1 MKPAISTLQTVALI
15 QSAITPTL
23 VLAIPSVMV
32 TIAHHDAWISGIIAI
47 AAGMIMALG
56 IGLLC
61 KANKGQL
68 FVEWMESSFGRP
80 IGMVIGLFIGIYYF
94 NSFCVIVRSFA
105 DFIADIV
112 LDSTPLFML
121 TAIMVVVAA
130 FTVMQGIEAIARS
143 AFLVLILILL
153 IVPVS
158 VFVLYTDIDFK
169 RLIPLFDT
177 STARLAIASFPP
189 IGLLSEVAVLLLIN
203 PYMKKPASAVKAG
216 LLGTFLG
223 SSQLVLIILLSLTIF
238 GQQLVPFM
246 SYAFVNVMA
255 IVEVGEFL
263 ERIEIFTVSVWV
275 LTMYVK
281 LAVFLFAAVHC
292 LFHSLRLRS
301 ERHTVMGLSIL
312 AIVTAAGEWPQDME
326 STFMTTLVNMPVLL
340 ITNILLPILI
350 ALGLLVTRGKRK
362 QQRGG
367 QKP

>member
-15 QSAITPTL
+15 QSAITPTI

-32 TIAHHDAWISGIIAI
+32 TIAHHDAWISGVIATI
-47 AAGMIMALG
+47 AGMIMALG
-56 IGLLC
+56 IALLC

-80 IGMVIGLFIGIYYF
+80 VGIAIGLFVGIYYF
-94 NSFCVIVRSFA
+94 NSFCVIVRTFA

-121 TAIMVVVAA
+121 AAIIVVVTA

-143 AFLVLILILL
+143 AFLVLLMIVL
-153 IVPVS
+153 IVPIS
-158 VFVLYTDIDFK
+158 VFVLYADIDFK

-177 STARLAIASFPP
+177 SAARLAIASFPP

-203 PYMKKPASAVKAG
+203 PYMKNPAHGVRAG
-216 LLGTFLG
+216 LLGTLLG

-246 SYAFVNVMA
+246 SYAFVNVMS

-301 ERHTVMGLSIL
+301 ERHTVIGLSVL
-312 AIVTAAGEWPQDME
+312 AIVTTAVEWPKNME
-326 STFMTTLVNMPVLL
+326 STLMTTLVNMPVLL
-340 ITNILLPILI
+340 ITNIALPILI
-350 ALGLLVTRGKRK
+350 AVGLLLTRGRRK
-362 QQRGG
+362 QQGG
-367 QKP
+367 VQKP